1 MRIFRITAVFATL
14 ILPAT
19 PFLTAPADAQG
30 NESNARPP
38 VTQVDLEIAARAR
51 EILDSPSKWNRA
63 DTRVCPP
70 TATKF
75 SLYCA
80 LEKATK
86 EKSGKFAHRDA
97 AMQEARF
104 VIEDIAPHVNS
115 YEHRLKDYNNDPS
128 TTFADVQKF
137 FEVLETHIT
146 KRLASEHIE
155 ATPPA
160 PSAATPRS
168 PTQADLQVLQRAR
181 DLLDSPERWN
191 RHDDQNCKKQTKTIS
206 LFCAMDKA
214 SNETRSPR
222 PNHRDGSDPTE
233 IQGPPHRLQQ
243 RSNRNLRRPPEVF
256 RGPPT
261 SPYRSP
267 DCAAPARLTHSRAAH
282 INPPKFPRV
291 SYPSVHVREPHRPPA
306 QHPRPPRQP

>member
-214 SNETRSPR
+214 SNETPGNSGAVMQEARAQITEM
-222 PNHRDGSDPTE
+222 DPT
-233 IQGPPHRLQQ
+233 QQ
-243 RSNRNLRRPPEVF
+243 K
-256 RGPPT
+256 
-261 SPYRSP
+261 YK
-267 DCAAPARLTHSRAAH
+267 ARLTDYNNDPTVTFADLQKFFADLQLRLTDHLTA
-282 INPPKFPRV
+282 PPQQGSPT
-291 SYPSVHVREPHRPPA
+291 PAPHT
-306 QHPRPPRQP
+306 